1 MALLEFASPSYAVLE
16 REQRVT
22 VEVVR
27 YGNTDSEIHFRYVGA
42 LICTLSIFACV
53 LWLNISI
60 VPPPSLPPRSV
71 VRIKNFYL
79 TALYM
84 LLALLSSQLINV
96 RIV

>member
-42 LICTLSIFACV
+42 LICTLSIFACA

-60 VPPPSLPPRSV
+60 VVPPPSLPP
-71 VRIKNFYL
+71 
-79 TALYM
+79 
-84 LLALLSSQLINV
+84 SQV
-96 RIV
+96 GCKD